1 MADTLAMAMYQIGE
15 LKKQLADQAAEIARI
30 EERNAQRDR
39 EHEERERK
47 WLIWGI
53 MTIGGVAVTL
63 AGVIWGNLNVI
74 LGRAP

>member
-39 EHEERERK
+39 EREDHERQ
-47 WLIWGI
+47 WLKWGI

>member
-39 EHEERERK
+39 EREERERK